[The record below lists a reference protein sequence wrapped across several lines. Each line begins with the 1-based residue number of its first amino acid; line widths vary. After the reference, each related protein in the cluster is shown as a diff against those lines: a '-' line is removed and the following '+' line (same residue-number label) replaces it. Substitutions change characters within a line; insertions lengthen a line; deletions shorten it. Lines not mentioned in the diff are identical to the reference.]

1 MTFVRINWGNK
12 RSFDETILP
21 LLLELV
27 VDQNDQLKLGLGHLL
42 GLHLLLLFVAGD
54 DEHVRLDVDGD
65 RDHEEPGSLGREVSG
80 LQVNVSLLT
89 EAVLGDRRIR

>member
-1 MTFVRINWGNK
+1 M
-12 RSFDETILP
+12 
-21 LLLELV
+21 
-27 VDQNDQLKLGLGHLL
+27 
-42 GLHLLLLFVAGD
+42 AGD

-65 RDHEEPGSLGREVSG
+65 RDHEEPGSLGQEVSA